1 MKNIFIILISIF
13 FFSCEKKEK
22 SYEELEAEVLSDV
35 LPEIIKYEL
44 KENLSRAKILPL
56 IPPLDLDSLIYSNNQ
71 IDSIFKNFEEL
82 NSEYLRLLEHKT
94 DSLFIV
100 LGQSKKHEQS
110 VIDSL
115 RFVEKLKTDTNI
127 YLFDS
132 LDLRGLRHDDF
143 SKCILDIKLVSSSE
157 TFEGEDRKTHKPV
170 LFPTRVLITADKHNS
185 FFSILKWYGT
195 YHVFCKYSENLNKWE
210 IDKIVK
216 DSELEN

>member
-1 MKNIFIILISIF
+1 MKNIFIIIVSIL

-22 SYEELEAEVLSDV
+22 SYEELEAEVLSVV
-35 LPEIIKYEL
+35 LPEIIKFEL

-56 IPPLDLDSLIYSNNQ
+56 IQPPDLDSLKYSNKQ
-71 IDSIFKNFEEL
+71 LDSIIKNFEEL

-100 LGQSKKHEQS
+100 LDHSKKYEQS
-110 VIDSL
+110 IIDTL
-115 RFVEKLKTDTNI
+115 RFVERLKIDTNI

-132 LDLRGLRHDDF
+132 LDLRRLRHDDF
-143 SKCILDIKLVSSSE
+143 SKCLLDIKLVSSSE

-170 LFPTRVLITADKHNS
+170 LFPTRVLISTDKKNS
-185 FFSILKWYGT
+185 FFSILKFYET
-195 YHVFCKYSENLNKWE
+195 YHVFCKHSEKLNKWE